1 MKKFLA
7 VLVMLACIIPASY
20 AQDYFIPL
28 GNKKSEAV
36 VLQNNI
42 SNVNMLFSLQGIYG
56 KEVLNTKGQNF
67 TELYFGDGYSS
78 GELGSPKLPAF
89 KKLIQIPHGA
99 SVKLNV
105 VGYNEEEISLSEYG
119 ISNVLYP
126 VQPSLRKDQDIEK
139 EPFHFNKKVYSN
151 ADYQNMPIANIE
163 VLGTMRGVRIARVE
177 VYPVNYNPV
186 SGTVKV
192 YNDVEVEI
200 SFEGANKALDMEI
213 AAKTRSPYFE
223 PVYSVLAN
231 PFTKDVYDDH
241 PDLTNYPVHML
252 IVSDRM
258 FEETLAPFIEWK
270 TKKGFFVEVAYTDD
284 IGTTTNAIQTFI
296 HDKYENATTENPAPT
311 FLVFVGDVAQI
322 PSSGVG
328 SSSGKQTDLY
338 YASVDGDYFPE
349 MYYGRLSATTTTQ
362 LENIIN
368 KILYYEQYQFADPT
382 YLNNATLIAGS
393 DGTWNPRVGQPT
405 VKYGTANYFNSDNGF
420 NTVWGYGVTTDP
432 NNPNN
437 SSGYSG
443 CYDNERI
450 SVSLINYTAHCS
462 ETSWGDPNLT
472 SSTIN
477 GMTNTNKYPLSV
489 GNCCLS
495 ADFGYGECVGES
507 WIRAANKGAV
517 TYIGSSPSSYW
528 FEDFYWSVG
537 AFPITGDNNGY
548 VPTFEETTFGVYDAP
563 FHSNYVTAS
572 GLVFVGNLAVTE
584 VDIQNY
590 PSHSSP
596 LYYWQ
601 AYNVLGDPSLMP
613 YLTEGEENTVSH
625 MAIVPIGLDT
635 YTVSALPGSY
645 VAISKDGVLHG
656 AALVDET
663 GEVEVSIEPVL
674 DGGDVNIVVTRPQT
688 VPYVAQV
695 PAAALEGPYIVL
707 DLYTV
712 NDETG
717 NDNQVVD
724 FGEDFTLN
732 VTLKNVGADPGT
744 GITATLSGTD
754 EYFTITDG
762 DAVSFG
768 DIANGETGNTS
779 LVDNAF
785 SLSVSNDVPDQ
796 YQASFLLQITNGTD
810 TWESNLKIKANAP
823 VLTFGAMTLMD
834 SGNGDGVLDAGETAE
849 VSIALSNTGHAD
861 VSGVSTELT
870 TSSLELTILDGTYDV
885 ASLAAGTSVQVSYT
899 IEADSET
906 PLGTPAGMTATATA
920 GEYGADKTYE
930 IIVGFV
936 PEYCVSGATS
946 AGWSDLTGFTFGPL
960 VNITEPGGTYDDFTQ
975 VPELVHEYVVGETYD
990 VSVTLG
996 DANNT
1001 SYTKGAKVF
1010 VDWNYDGDFDDE
1022 GETAFEVAPQNAN
1035 WTATGSITI
1044 PENASPGQKFVR
1056 VVVRETSDLSSIQP
1070 CGTFSWGGTE
1080 DYKIILTGK
1089 RYAVTFAVKDSEE
1102 NPMAGAMVSLTGYGA
1117 KLTNSSGMATFASVD
1132 QATGIAYGV
1141 SYAGYNPVEG
1151 TVDVVNSDVTEPVTM
1166 VITSAGVSLADRVQA
1181 YPNPFGA
1188 QLTLEGTERVARVE
1202 VISLVGQR
1210 VLVQANAGEGTLE
1223 LPTEALQ
1230 PGVYLIRLTDL
1241 SGNVNTLKVV
1251 KK

>member
-1 MKKFLA
+1 MKKFLSI
-7 VLVMLACIIPASY
+7 LVMLAYIIPASY

-42 SNVNMLFSLQGIYG
+42 SNVSMLFSLQGIYG
-56 KEVLNTKGQNF
+56 KEILNTKRQNF

-105 VGYNEEEISLSEYG
+105 TGYSEQEIFLSEYG
-119 ISNVLYP
+119 IANLLYP

-139 EPFHFNKKVYSN
+139 EPFHFNKKVYGK

-177 VYPVNYNPV
+177 VYPVSYNPV
-186 SGTVKV
+186 NGTIKV

-200 SFEGANKALDMEI
+200 SFEGASKALEMEI
-213 AAKTRSPYFE
+213 EAKTRSPYFE

-231 PFTKDVYDDH
+231 RFSKDIFDDH

-252 IVSDRM
+252 IVSHRM
-258 FEETLAPFIEWK
+258 FEETLAPYVEWK
-270 TKKGFFVEVAYTDD
+270 TKKGFYVEVAYTDE
-284 IGTTTNAIQTFI
+284 IGTTSSAIQTFI
-296 HDKYENATTENPAPT
+296 HDKYNNATPESPAPT
-311 FLVFVGDVAQI
+311 FLVFVGDVAQV

-328 SSSGKQTDLY
+328 SSSQKQTDLY

-368 KILYYEQYQFADPT
+368 KILYYEQYQFTDPA
-382 YLNNATLIAGS
+382 YLNNATLIAGADS
-393 DGTWNPRVGQPT
+393 YWNPKVGEPT
-405 VKYGTANYFNSDNGF
+405 VKYATANHFNSDNGF
-420 NTVWGYGVTTDP
+420 NTVWGYGIASDP

-477 GMTNTNKYPLSV
+477 AMTNINKYPLAI

-528 FEDFYWSVG
+528 FEDFYWAVG
-537 AFPITGDNNGY
+537 AFPITGQNDGY
-548 VPTFEETTFGVYDAP
+548 VPTFEETTFGAYDAP

-584 VDIQNY
+584 VDIQGY

-674 DGGDVNIVVTRPQT
+674 DGGDVDIVVTRPQT

-695 PAAALEGPYIVL
+695 LAAALVGPYIVL
-707 DLYTV
+707 DSYTV
-712 NDETG
+712 NDESG

-732 VTLKNVGADPGT
+732 VTLKNVGADPAT
-744 GITATLSGTD
+744 GITATLTGTD

-762 DAVSFG
+762 DAASFG

-779 LVDNAF
+779 LVENAF
-785 SLSVSNDVPDQ
+785 SLSVSDDVPDQ
-796 YQASFLLQITNGTD
+796 YQASFLLQITDGSD

-823 VLTFGAMTLMD
+823 VLKFGTMTLVD
-834 SGNGDGVLDAGETAE
+834 FGNGDGVLDAGETAE
-849 VSIALSNTGHAD
+849 VRIELSNVGHAEVTD
-861 VSGVSTELT
+861 VSTALT
-870 TSSLELTILDGTYDV
+870 TTSPNLTI
-885 ASLAAGTSVQVSYT
+885 
-899 IEADSET
+899 
-906 PLGTPAGMTATATA
+906 
-920 GEYGADKTYE
+920 
-930 IIVGFV
+930 
-936 PEYCVSGATS
+936 
-946 AGWSDLTGFTFGPL
+946 
-960 VNITEPGGTYDDFTQ
+960 
-975 VPELVHEYVVGETYD
+975 
-990 VSVTLG
+990 
-996 DANNT
+996 
-1001 SYTKGAKVF
+1001 
-1010 VDWNYDGDFDDE
+1010 
-1022 GETAFEVAPQNAN
+1022 
-1035 WTATGSITI
+1035 
-1044 PENASPGQKFVR
+1044 
-1056 VVVRETSDLSSIQP
+1056 
-1070 CGTFSWGGTE
+1070 
-1080 DYKIILTGK
+1080 
-1089 RYAVTFAVKDSEE
+1089 
-1102 NPMAGAMVSLTGYGA
+1102 
-1117 KLTNSSGMATFASVD
+1117 
-1132 QATGIAYGV
+1132 
-1141 SYAGYNPVEG
+1141 
-1151 TVDVVNSDVTEPVTM
+1151 
-1166 VITSAGVSLADRVQA
+1166 
-1181 YPNPFGA
+1181 
-1188 QLTLEGTERVARVE
+1188 
-1202 VISLVGQR
+1202 
-1210 VLVQANAGEGTLE
+1210 
-1223 LPTEALQ
+1223 
-1230 PGVYLIRLTDL
+1230 
-1241 SGNVNTLKVV
+1241 
-1251 KK
+1251 